1 MNNYQLDHAKKFMD
15 IERIFSVHQ
24 ITEKDEKLKYIQI
37 CDSAYTFS
45 VVQRDDFLELF
56 DKIHYNAIFLGM
68 KYASEYVGYAAIYA
82 NDFENYSAYITLICI
97 SDKYQRLH
105 LGSMLLKECV
115 DAAQK
120 AGMRDIRLEV
130 LKQDQGAIQFYEKN
144 KFEYEKEASLKSIYM
159 RKLI

>member
-68 KYASEYVGYAAIYA
+68 KYASEYVGYA
-82 NDFENYSAYITLICI
+82 
-97 SDKYQRLH
+97 H
-105 LGSMLLKECV
+105 LCK
-115 DAAQK
+115 
-120 AGMRDIRLEV
+120 
-130 LKQDQGAIQFYEKN
+130 
-144 KFEYEKEASLKSIYM
+144 
-159 RKLI
+159 